1 MYDYKPMTLNE
12 LMNSF
17 ETIFGKYSCEYPE
30 GKCDC
35 SRSETNCSSISSTVI
50 KNDSTEAVVEIV
62 LPGYK
67 KEEISVK
74 VVGKYLV
81 VSVDGVRGKKSVKR
95 AITETA
101 DVDKISAKFE
111 NGILTVT
118 IPVKPATEI
127 KVS

>member
-17 ETIFGKYSCEYPE
+17 ETIFGEYSCEYPE

-127 KVS
+127 KIS